1 MKKYKKTKKVLKGVA
16 IGVTFGVL
24 LAWPAFLEFEHYGI
38 KRNIS
43 ILSGGHGGDW
53 LQFWGGYI
61 GIIFS
66 GLLALFIS
74 FRENKNNFIREKNNR
89 TIGFYV
95 DDLREISYGL
105 VPFEFDNSFILFYSQ
120 QLELSQEDVEQ
131 LQLMFFSFDGK
142 RYQMKEIPTI
152 GKIIGRMPAG
162 RRKIF
167 EPIIREIDSNLLN
180 LIDFD
185 PKLFR
190 NNEAQQKGGI
200 NNSQLDESK
209 KFLGFLIAAV
219 KGIVDLNKKISSELL
234 KYSTLE

>member
-1 MKKYKKTKKVLKGVA
+1 MGKYKKTKKFIKGLA
-16 IGVTFGVL
+16 IGVAFGVL
-24 LAWPAFLEFEHYGI
+24 LAWPAFLEFENHGI
-38 KRNIS
+38 KRYIS
-43 ILSGGHGGDW
+43 ISSGGHGGDW
-53 LQFWGGYI
+53 LQFWGGYT

-95 DDLREISYGL
+95 DDLREMSYGL
-105 VPFEFDNSFILFYSQ
+105 VPFKFDKGFISFYSQ
-120 QLELSQEDVEQ
+120 QLELSQEDVERI
-131 LQLMFFSFDGK
+131 QLMFFSFDGK

-167 EPIIREIDSNLLN
+167 EPIVREIDSNLLA
-180 LIDFD
+180 LIQFD
-185 PKLFR
+185 PNFFR
-190 NNEAQQKGGI
+190 NDEAQEKGMI
-200 NNSQLDESK
+200 DSASLQESK
-209 KFLGFLIAAV
+209 RFLGFLITAV
-219 KGIVDLNKKISSELL
+219 KGIVDLNKEISSELL